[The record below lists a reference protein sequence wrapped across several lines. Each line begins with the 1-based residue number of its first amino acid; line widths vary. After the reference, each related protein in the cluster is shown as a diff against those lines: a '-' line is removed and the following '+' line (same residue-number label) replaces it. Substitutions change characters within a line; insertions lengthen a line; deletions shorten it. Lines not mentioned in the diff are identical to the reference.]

1 MKAKF
6 IAAAALASWLA
17 VTGWLATM
25 VVAKPAVLHLG
36 TDAEETME
44 MAGLRSAIERNRGVQ
59 ARIGALQPTGLPG
72 TRTPLVAVAPPRL
85 APAALPGMPTSA
97 GYGDVH
103 GGLDA
108 AATAAPALDV
118 TLVMSTDGR
127 RSAIVDGQHVRV
139 GSRLD
144 DGTRVRAID
153 AGGVRLQRPDG
164 ERVDRRVRAPYTAG
178 GAR

>member
-6 IAAAALASWLA
+6 IAAAALALWLA

-25 VVAKPAVLHLG
+25 VVVKPAVLHLG
-36 TDAEETME
+36 GDADETME
-44 MAGLRSAIERNRGVQ
+44 MIGLRTSIERNRSVQ
-59 ARIGALQPTGLPG
+59 AQIASMRPTGMPG
-72 TRTPLVAVAPPRL
+72 TREPLVAL
-85 APAALPGMPTSA
+85 PAARIEPVSEPGMASPAS
-97 GYGDVH
+97 YGAV
-103 GGLDA
+103 GPGP
-108 AATAAPALDV
+108 ATAALDV

-144 DGTRVRAID
+144 DGSRVRSID
-153 AGGVRLQRPDG
+153 ADGVRLQRPDG
-164 ERVDRRVRAPYTAG
+164 ERVDRRVRSPFAAG

>member
-6 IAAAALASWLA
+6 IAAVALALWLA

-36 TDAEETME
+36 GDADETME
-44 MAGLRSAIERNRGVQ
+44 MAGLRNAIARNHGVQ
-59 ARIGALQPTGLPG
+59 AQLASLRPTGLPG
-72 TRTPLVAVAPPRL
+72 TRQPLVALPPARVDPAQTL
-85 APAALPGMPTSA
+85 GTAAASGYGYSYGIDEPAPAVA
-97 GYGDVH
+97 
-103 GGLDA
+103 
-108 AATAAPALDV
+108 ALDV
-118 TLVMSTDGR
+118 TLVMNTDGR

-153 AGGVRLQRPDG
+153 AGGVRLQRPGG
-164 ERVDRRVRAPYTAG
+164 EQVDRRVRSPFTAG